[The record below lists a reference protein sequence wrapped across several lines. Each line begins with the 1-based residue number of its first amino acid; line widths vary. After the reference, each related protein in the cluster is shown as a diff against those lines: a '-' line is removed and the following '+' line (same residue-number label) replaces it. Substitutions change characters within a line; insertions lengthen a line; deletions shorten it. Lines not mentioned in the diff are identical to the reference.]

1 MTVQACLHIL
11 GLDSIE
17 DHDQIHRAYRR
28 QVKCWHPDQFTHQPE
43 IHARA
48 QERLKRINYA
58 YSTLKEY
65 LDNPPSAQSS
75 CNAKTRE
82 AREEKAKPSNPKSSA
97 TPFNWKQWFN
107 PKQRRNNHGED
118 KTAPHDKPSKTSGDA
133 SKARGKKSFERILRQ
148 AAGKSCGQFT
158 GKSNRS
164 HTQKRYG
171 EQMLL
176 RCHRLKRK
184 NKNMRIEGHA
194 SAAPI
199 TAVKPIS
206 KIRKIEGS

>member
-65 LDNPPSAQSS
+65 LDN
-75 CNAKTRE
+75 
-82 AREEKAKPSNPKSSA
+82 
-97 TPFNWKQWFN
+97 
-107 PKQRRNNHGED
+107 
-118 KTAPHDKPSKTSGDA
+118 
-133 SKARGKKSFERILRQ
+133 
-148 AAGKSCGQFT
+148 
-158 GKSNRS
+158 
-164 HTQKRYG
+164 
-171 EQMLL
+171 
-176 RCHRLKRK
+176 
-184 NKNMRIEGHA
+184 
-194 SAAPI
+194 
-199 TAVKPIS
+199 
-206 KIRKIEGS
+206 